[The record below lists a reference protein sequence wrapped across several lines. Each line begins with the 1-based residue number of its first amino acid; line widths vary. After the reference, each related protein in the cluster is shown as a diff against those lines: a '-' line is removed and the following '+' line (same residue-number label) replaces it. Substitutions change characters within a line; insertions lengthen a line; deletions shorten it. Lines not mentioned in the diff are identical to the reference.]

1 MMDHRVQRNHH
12 KQRQT
17 TCSLLAM
24 WLVMLVIALPGCA
37 SATTVVRQPSVTP
50 TNTPLPTQFPAFPDW
65 RMAYLAHDG
74 HLHAVSL
81 DGKTDVIGPELPEL
95 YPANIEFKSAGISS
109 DGHYLAYVCYGTA
122 LVKLQATV
130 PGDQAI
136 TGGGTPAPLFWSPD
150 GTHLALTATRD
161 GIDLLKTSDPKITA
175 AQPIPHL
182 NGSQTPVLLGWLDA
196 THLLINDPDISSGT
210 AFGYPLL
217 ESLDI
222 TTGTRR
228 TIVKLVGRGL
238 SEMAFVISPDG
249 SQILAWN
256 RPFQDE
262 PYTPYLALIST
273 ANGYIHPLP
282 HIRQTVEPYEGIWF
296 STFAW
301 QPGTNMLAA
310 STGYDRDND
319 LHSWL
324 IDLNNDS
331 AEPFQASRYMEG
343 WSPDGKT
350 LITGSDESTIVGH
363 GPHDLTAVTF
373 PGNGA
378 PVMTPLTH
386 DVWTFSY
393 LGFVR
398 TAP

>member
-1 MMDHRVQRNHH
+1 MMDHHNQIKHS
-12 KQRQT
+12 KLGQK
-17 TCSLLAM
+17 TCPLLAI
-24 WLVMLVIALPGCA
+24 WLVLLVVALPACA
-37 SATTVVRQPSVTP
+37 STTSVVRRPSVTP
-50 TNTPLPTQFPAFPDW
+50 TSTPLPTAFPAFPDW

-81 DGKTDVIGPELPEL
+81 DGKTDVIGPELPYL
-95 YPANIEFKSAGISS
+95 YPANIEFTSAGISS
-109 DGHYLAYVCYGTA
+109 DGHFLAYTCYAATF
-122 LVKLQATV
+122 VRLQATV
-130 PGDQAI
+130 PGDQNI
-136 TGGGTPAPLFWSPD
+136 TGKGTPLFWSLD
-150 GTHLALTATRD
+150 GTRLALTGGRD
-161 GIDLLKTSDPKITA
+161 GIDILTTSNPKISA
-175 AQPIPHL
+175 AQPIPHM
-182 NGSQTPVLLGWLDA
+182 NGSNTPWLLGWLDA
-196 THLLINDPDISSGT
+196 THLLIDDPDLSSGT

-222 TTGTRR
+222 TTGARR

-249 SQILAWN
+249 SQILVWN

-262 PYTPYLALIST
+262 PYTPYLALIAT
-273 ANGYIHPLP
+273 ANGQIRPLP

-301 QPGTNMLAA
+301 QPGTNILAA

-324 IDLNNDS
+324 IDLNHDT
-331 AEPFQASRYMEG
+331 AQPFQAGRYMEG
-343 WSPDGKT
+343 WSPDGQT

-363 GPHDLTAVTF
+363 GPHDLAAVTF
-373 PGNGA
+373 PATGT